1 MRAGIILKS
10 QFNVSK
16 FIGYLDYINKNQKDD
31 ELIEK
36 IIDKQNEE
44 LKLLNKN
51 ANKKSLKSFSN
62 YIIGYMNNANLK
74 KEKSNN
80 VKKVKKR
87 TTAPFNDSSDQLSES
102 ELQDIKNFFD
112 KAEKS
117 GNVNYQDIISF
128 DNQFLIKHGL
138 YEESTDTLNEGV
150 IKKATRKMMKR
161 MIKDEKMNPFKT
173 KWMANIHYDTDNIH
187 IHIST
192 TEENNT
198 RKFFTNEN
206 GETELKGKRSQ
217 KTLDNMKSSFANS
230 LLDSSQLLEKVTN
243 HRNALYN
250 TFAIENTDNKVFTLI
265 NRLKNNL
272 PENKK
277 DWQYNN
283 KKMKHLQNDIDKIT
297 SLLVKRN
304 QILTM
309 TDYKSNVSDVAN
321 YYREVYGDDSK
332 AMNYISNK
340 EKEINQRLGNKLLKE
355 LKKNQS
361 TKKNLQK
368 HFQLNKKYHKNYM
381 QGKKLISKKT
391 IHRINRAINDES
403 KEYQNEIAHE
413 RLKQKI
419 EYHNEVDEY

>member
-16 FIGYLDYINKNQKDD
+16 FTGYLDYINKNQKDD

-36 IIDKQNEE
+36 IIDEQNED

-51 ANKKSLKSFSN
+51 ANKNSLKSFSN

-87 TTAPFNDSSDQLSES
+87 TTAPFNDSSNQLSES

-198 RKFFTNEN
+198 RKFFKNEN

-230 LLDSSQLLEKVTN
+230 LLDSRQLLEKVTL
-243 HRNALYN
+243 HRNELYN
-250 TFAIENTDNKVFTLI
+250 NFALENIDNKLFMSI
-265 NRLKNNL
+265 NRLKIHL
-272 PENKK
+272 PENRK
-277 DWQYNN
+277 DWHYNN
-283 KKMKHLQNDIDKIT
+283 KKVKHLQKNIDGIT
-297 SLLVKRN
+297 SLITKRN
-304 QILTM
+304 QSTAM
-309 TDYKSNVSDVAN
+309 NEYKESVAN
-321 YYREVYGDDSK
+321 VADFYREVYGENSK
-332 AMNYISNK
+332 AMNYVLNK
-340 EKEINQRLGNKLLKE
+340 DKDMNRRLGNKLLKE
-355 LKKNQS
+355 LKKTPNHNIS
-361 TKKNLQK
+361 
-368 HFQLNKKYHKNYM
+368 FQNTMLKFHRNNM
-381 QGKKLISKKT
+381 LGKKMISRKT
-391 IHRINRAINDES
+391 IYRINKAINDEA
-403 KEYQNEIAHE
+403 KEYRNELAHE
-413 RLKQKI
+413 QLKQKI
-419 EYHNEVDEY
+419 EYQNQIDDY

>member
-117 GNVNYQDIISF
+117 CNVNYQDIISF

-230 LLDSSQLLEKVTN
+230 LLDSRQLLEKVTL
-243 HRNALYN
+243 HRNELYN
-250 TFAIENTDNKVFTLI
+250 NFALENIDNKLFMSI
-265 NRLKNNL
+265 NRLKIHL
-272 PENKK
+272 PENRK

-283 KKMKHLQNDIDKIT
+283 KKVKHLQKNIDGIT
-297 SLLVKRN
+297 SLITKRN
-304 QILTM
+304 QSTAM
-309 TDYKSNVSDVAN
+309 NEYKESVAN
-321 YYREVYGDDSK
+321 VADFYREVYGENSK
-332 AMNYISNK
+332 AMNYVLNK
-340 EKEINQRLGNKLLKE
+340 DKDMNRRLGNKLLKE
-355 LKKNQS
+355 LKKTPNHNIS
-361 TKKNLQK
+361 
-368 HFQLNKKYHKNYM
+368 FQNTMLKFHRNNM
-381 QGKKLISKKT
+381 LGKKMISRKT
-391 IHRINRAINDES
+391 IYRINKAINDEA
-403 KEYQNEIAHE
+403 KEYRNELAHE
-413 RLKQKI
+413 QLKQKI
-419 EYHNEVDEY
+419 EYQNQIDDY

>member
-16 FIGYLDYINKNQKDD
+16 FTGYLDYINKKQKEDV
-31 ELIEK
+31 LIEK
-36 IIDKQNEE
+36 IIDEQNED

-51 ANKKSLKSFSN
+51 ANKNSLKSFSN

-87 TTAPFNDSSDQLSES
+87 TTAPFNDSSNQLSES

-198 RKFFTNEN
+198 RKFFKNEN

-230 LLDSSQLLEKVTN
+230 LLDSRQLLEKVTL
-243 HRNALYN
+243 HRNELYN
-250 TFAIENTDNKVFTLI
+250 NFALENIDNKLFMSI
-265 NRLKNNL
+265 NRLKIHL
-272 PENKK
+272 PENRK

-283 KKMKHLQNDIDKIT
+283 KKVKHLQKNIDGIT
-297 SLLVKRN
+297 SLITKRN
-304 QILTM
+304 QSTAM
-309 TDYKSNVSDVAN
+309 NEYKESVAN
-321 YYREVYGDDSK
+321 VADFYREVYGENSK
-332 AMNYISNK
+332 AMNYVLNK
-340 EKEINQRLGNKLLKE
+340 DKDMNRRRGNKLLKE
-355 LKKNQS
+355 LKKTPNHNIS
-361 TKKNLQK
+361 
-368 HFQLNKKYHKNYM
+368 FQNTMLKFHRNNM
-381 QGKKLISKKT
+381 LGKKMISRKT
-391 IHRINRAINDES
+391 IYRINKAINDEA
-403 KEYQNEIAHE
+403 KEYRNELAHE
-413 RLKQKI
+413 QLKQKI
-419 EYHNEVDEY
+419 EYQNQIDDY

>member
-16 FIGYLDYINKNQKDD
+16 FTGYLDYINKNQKDGELKEQVID
-31 ELIEK
+31 E
-36 IIDKQNEE
+36 QNED
-44 LKLLNKN
+44 LKMLNKN

-150 IKKATRKMMKR
+150 IKKATRKMMNR

-198 RKFFTNEN
+198 RKFFKNEN
-206 GETELKGKRSQ
+206 GETELKGKR
-217 KTLDNMKSSFANS
+217 
-230 LLDSSQLLEKVTN
+230 
-243 HRNALYN
+243 
-250 TFAIENTDNKVFTLI
+250 
-265 NRLKNNL
+265 
-272 PENKK
+272 
-277 DWQYNN
+277 
-283 KKMKHLQNDIDKIT
+283 
-297 SLLVKRN
+297 
-304 QILTM
+304 
-309 TDYKSNVSDVAN
+309 
-321 YYREVYGDDSK
+321 
-332 AMNYISNK
+332 
-340 EKEINQRLGNKLLKE
+340 
-355 LKKNQS
+355 
-361 TKKNLQK
+361 
-368 HFQLNKKYHKNYM
+368 
-381 QGKKLISKKT
+381 
-391 IHRINRAINDES
+391 
-403 KEYQNEIAHE
+403 
-413 RLKQKI
+413 
-419 EYHNEVDEY
+419 

>member
-16 FIGYLDYINKNQKDD
+16 FTGYLDYINKNQKDD

-36 IIDKQNEE
+36 IIDEQNED

-51 ANKKSLKSFSN
+51 ANKNSLKSFSN

-87 TTAPFNDSSDQLSES
+87 TTAPFNDSSNQLSES

-198 RKFFTNEN
+198 RKFFKNEN

-230 LLDSSQLLEKVTN
+230 LLDSRQLLEKVTL
-243 HRNALYN
+243 HRNELYN
-250 TFAIENTDNKVFTLI
+250 NFALENIDNKLFMSI
-265 NRLKNNL
+265 NRLKIHL
-272 PENKK
+272 PENRK
-277 DWQYNN
+277 DWHYNN
-283 KKMKHLQNDIDKIT
+283 KKVKHLQKNIDGIT
-297 SLLVKRN
+297 SLITKRN
-304 QILTM
+304 QSTAM
-309 TDYKSNVSDVAN
+309 NEYKESVAN
-321 YYREVYGDDSK
+321 VADFYREVYGENSK
-332 AMNYISNK
+332 AMNYVLNK
-340 EKEINQRLGNKLLKE
+340 DKDMNRRLGNKLLKE
-355 LKKNQS
+355 LKK
-361 TKKNLQK
+361 
-368 HFQLNKKYHKNYM
+368 
-381 QGKKLISKKT
+381 
-391 IHRINRAINDES
+391 
-403 KEYQNEIAHE
+403 
-413 RLKQKI
+413 
-419 EYHNEVDEY
+419 

>member
-1 MRAGIILKS
+1 RAGIILKS

-16 FIGYLDYINKNQKDD
+16 FTGYLDYINKNQKDD

-36 IIDKQNEE
+36 IIDEQNED

-51 ANKKSLKSFSN
+51 ANKNSLKSFSN

-87 TTAPFNDSSDQLSES
+87 TTAPFNDSSNQLSES

-198 RKFFTNEN
+198 RKFFKNEN

-230 LLDSSQLLEKVTN
+230 LLDSRQLLEKVTL
-243 HRNALYN
+243 HRNELYN
-250 TFAIENTDNKVFTLI
+250 NFALENIDNKLFMSI
-265 NRLKNNL
+265 NRLKIHL
-272 PENKK
+272 PENRK
-277 DWQYNN
+277 DWHYNN
-283 KKMKHLQNDIDKIT
+283 KKVKHLQKNIDGIT
-297 SLLVKRN
+297 SLITKRN
-304 QILTM
+304 QSTAM
-309 TDYKSNVSDVAN
+309 NEYKESVAN
-321 YYREVYGDDSK
+321 VADFYREVYGENSK
-332 AMNYISNK
+332 AMNYVLNK
-340 EKEINQRLGNKLLKE
+340 DKDMNRRLGNKLLKE
-355 LKKNQS
+355 LKKTPNHNIS
-361 TKKNLQK
+361 
-368 HFQLNKKYHKNYM
+368 FQNTMLKFHRNNM
-381 QGKKLISKKT
+381 LGKKMISRKT
-391 IHRINRAINDES
+391 IYRINKAINDEA
-403 KEYQNEIAHE
+403 KEYRNELAHE
-413 RLKQKI
+413 QLKQKI
-419 EYHNEVDEY
+419 EYQNQIDDY

>member
-36 IIDKQNEE
+36 IIDEQNED

-51 ANKKSLKSFSN
+51 ANKNSLRSFSN

-80 VKKVKKR
+80 VKKVRKR
-87 TTAPFNDSSDQLSES
+87 TTHPFNNGSDQLSRN
-102 ELQDIKNFFD
+102 ELQELKEFFD
-112 KAEKS
+112 SAERK
-117 GNVNYQDIISF
+117 GNINYQDIISF

-138 YEESTDTLNEGV
+138 YEESTDTLNEEV
-150 IKKATRKMMKR
+150 IKKATRKMMNK
-161 MIKDEKMNPFKT
+161 MIADEKMNPMKT

-192 TEENNT
+192 TEEFNT
-198 RKFFTNEN
+198 RKLFTDEN
-206 GETELKGKRSQ
+206 GKTEIKGKRSK
-217 KTLDNMKSSFANS
+217 KTLDDMKSSFANS

-309 TDYKSNVSDVAN
+309 TDYKSSVSDVAN
-321 YYREVYGDDSK
+321 FYREVYGEDSK

-340 EKEINQRLGNKLLKE
+340 DKEINQRLGNKLLKE

-361 TKKNLQK
+361 NKKN
-368 HFQLNKKYHKNYM
+368 FQ
-381 QGKKLISKKT
+381 
-391 IHRINRAINDES
+391 
-403 KEYQNEIAHE
+403 
-413 RLKQKI
+413 
-419 EYHNEVDEY
+419 